1 MNKPGSVTSWRIRTK
16 ILLLLLL
23 IFLPAFGTIVAS
35 GLNERTEKI
44 TKAENDA
51 LLLVDDEP
59 AIVVFQWV
67 KTSAHGL

>member
-23 IFLPAFGTIVAS
+23 IFFPAFGTIVAS

-44 TKAENDA
+44 RKAENDA

-59 AIVVFQWV
+59 AIVFFQSV